1 MTMGVFT
8 SFTLRSLER
17 NRTRTIVTIVGVMLS
32 TALLTGVIATA
43 TSVAAALAQRT
54 AQTEGSWQVYDTLT
68 DAQQDTQGTLDALAE
83 DSHVSA
89 AMSAQVA
96 GYASYNVGDAD
107 DSILVVLG
115 MPTALRG
122 TEGQARALTVMP
134 TVRAGREPQSAG
146 EVMLPVSFAGVTLG
160 ATSNAATQA
169 KSDVPIDLGTTISL
183 PVGAGLSGSVEK
195 GTDPMVGTASGTRTF
210 TVVGFYVPQNYLRN
224 DFSATLDTSAAAI
237 VSTSDVTA
245 PLETRIWLSTS
256 GFTTRES
263 LKDWAASIFGE
274 ESYWLHGSLLTFQGL
289 GNEDNSALQSL
300 YGMVA
305 VIGFV
310 VVVAA
315 VSMIGNSFSISVAE
329 RTRQF
334 GLLSSLGA
342 SRRQLRHAV
351 LLEAAIIGLAGIPLG
366 VACGLAGVTAMLR
379 VSARAFDAMLRG
391 TLSSTAQGIPLV
403 VSPLVV
409 SIIVALSFAVVLI
422 SAWTPSWRASRV
434 SAIDAIRQQRD
445 VRLSPRA
452 QRKMWHQI
460 DSGTRAKSP
469 FLERIA
475 GVPGLLASRNLTRT
489 SSRGRTV
496 VMSLALSIILVVLA
510 GTISLYMERAVL
522 LGGSTGAI
530 NGADMTVRLTHNQ
543 TKGLGTGA
551 TLSLADRTQTLTGAV
566 DGLTGGTPIITGTVE
581 ASLAPG
587 SISAQGREMLAWY
600 DPNQTSTNADG
611 AYAGMLQAAFVDDAT
626 WEVLC
631 ERAGASSA
639 GAGGGDGISA
649 LALNVSLMQ
658 GAAGGVKTLAPFDH
672 PSTGTA
678 YALQEVNGDATS
690 LALSSDGAT
699 VATYWD
705 SGSATGTSSA
715 LKTVPLDKA
724 VTRSASLNV
733 IGSLDST
740 PDALA
745 DVATMMGTS
754 LSLVMPRSALEANP
768 DILLADMVTVPFT
781 LNEGADPYDT
791 STALTDAAD
800 AVAGTTA
807 TANVANNVL
816 EREYSKSVLG
826 LFQLLVTIFS
836 VICLLIA
843 IANVFNTLSTSIIL
857 RTKEF
862 AVLESVGMGPR
873 DFRRML
879 VAECASYAARGL
891 AMGLIVST
899 GVVWA
904 FWMFFTRMAEGL
916 PFVLPWG
923 HVAAACAGVVGVL
936 AVSVA
941 YALRRSHALNIVE
954 ALRAEAI

>member
-305 VIGFV
+305 VVGFV

-366 VACGLAGVTAMLR
+366 VACGLAGVAAMLR

-566 DGLTGGTPIITGTVE
+566 DGLTGGTPIITGTIE

-626 WEVLC
+626 WEALC